1 MYWLIS
7 WVKDQRRQES
17 WDSHYGIVVWR
28 ENLGRNLQNWKQMF
42 FFLNIDSWCITT
54 ILHLRGKEGCL
65 SGLIFN
71 FSSTERKEIMSKE
84 PGERLS
90 DIRMTHYNELTLIIL
105 WLYQK
110 KKCFF
115 IISICCPKVS
125 LQAEFIFK
133 HFSVCSS
140 NSAGLA
146 TPVNSV
152 ISQQEQFIF
161 VGVCSI
167 RVSLPPL
174 LLCSPCLC
182 LSEFSYVLMHY
193 ESISFAFT

>member
-1 MYWLIS
+1 M
-7 WVKDQRRQES
+7 VEFNKT
-17 WDSHYGIVVWR
+17 
-28 ENLGRNLQNWKQMF
+28 ENRF
-42 FFLNIDSWCITT
+42 FFLVNIDSWCITT
-54 ILHLRGKEGCL
+54 ILHLRGKEGSL

-90 DIRMTHYNELTLIIL
+90 DILMPHYNELTLIIL
-105 WLYQK
+105 SLPEK
-110 KKCFF
+110 ESVFF

-125 LQAEFIFK
+125 LLPEFIFE

-152 ISQQEQFIF
+152 ISQKEQFIF
-161 VGVCSI
+161 VGVCSMG
-167 RVSLPPL
+167 VSLPPL
-174 LLCSPCLC
+174 LLCSPHLC